1 MSLKK
6 ARDSYQPERHHRRTE
21 QQLVLGG
28 FALVVLVG
36 GALVWF
42 LYGLTPAAIAVAVVL
57 GSGAIFVLL
66 LAVLRALDT
75 WARR

>member
-1 MSLKK
+1 MSVKK
-6 ARDSYQPERHHRRTE
+6 ARNLYQPERHHRRTE

-42 LYGLTPAAIAVAVVL
+42 LYGPTPAAIAVAVVL
-57 GSGAIFVLL
+57 GAGAVLVLL
-66 LAVLRALDT
+66 LALLRALDT